1 MGNRAYVPK
10 MNVATQTSP
19 TNVVRGNSPQYN
31 RDERFMVGEEMH
43 RQRPHPIKVL
53 HPDAEDYI
61 LSEIPIAP
69 IDVSS
74 LKRIAENPNIGV
86 NPDRD
91 ERVATA
97 VVTTSSL
104 PSQCSSYATLIPDA
118 ARYYNYT
125 GPGNCSGLVSPQDCT
140 TAYPNG
146 WYRIQ
151 SASYGTTITTTP
163 PTSLCHCGAQW
174 TGWWNGILPTTPGQ
188 TTSASL
194 CYWG

>member
-91 ERVATA
+91 ERF
-97 VVTTSSL
+97 
-104 PSQCSSYATLIPDA
+104 
-118 ARYYNYT
+118 
-125 GPGNCSGLVSPQDCT
+125 
-140 TAYPNG
+140 
-146 WYRIQ
+146 
-151 SASYGTTITTTP
+151 
-163 PTSLCHCGAQW
+163 
-174 TGWWNGILPTTPGQ
+174 ILREENMFQ
-188 TTSASL
+188 ASL
-194 CYWG
+194 DEVSDHVQRSVKVSTKKVEALGIEQLRTLNLQVYSTAGKIDEQEGCKNIPNRQIFRQQIQQKKPQQQIKRVVYVDNRILK